1 MKNKLYY
8 QFAGSCF
15 LLVFV
20 FLGYVVKFYPQWL
33 SGFDQALTKLVRLP
47 YPDWHPFYLWIT
59 KFANPISI
67 VLLAAAFLALFVTQ
81 KLYAEAL
88 WLLLGVGGVAGI
100 GNHLLKLA
108 FLRPRP
114 TLHHV
119 VTEHSYSFPSGH
131 STGSMVLFG
140 TLLLLVPI
148 FTKNKV
154 LRLGLQFLLGA
165 LILTIGVSRIYLG
178 VHFPTDVLA
187 GFCIGLAWLL
197 MTCPIYQ
204 EYRFTWRFKGKQ
216 R

>member
-15 LLVFV
+15 LLVLV
-20 FLGYVVKFYPQWL
+20 FLGYVVKFYSQWL
-33 SGFDQALTKLVRLP
+33 AGVDQGITKIIRLP

-67 VLLAAAFLALFVTQ
+67 ALIVAAFFALFLTQ
-81 KLYAEAL
+81 KFYAEAL
-88 WLLLGVGGVAGI
+88 WLLLGVGGIAGI
-100 GNHLLKLA
+100 GNHLLKLV
-108 FLRPRP
+108 FQRQRP

-119 VTEHSYSFPSGH
+119 VTENSYSFPSGH
-131 STGSMVLFG
+131 STASMILFG

-148 FTKNKV
+148 FTENKA
-154 LRLGLQFLLGA
+154 LRLSFRILLGC
-165 LILTIGVSRIYLG
+165 LIVTIGISRVYLG

-187 GFCIGLAWLL
+187 GFCLGLAWLL
-197 MTCPIYQ
+197 MTYPIYQ